1 MAFDICRFLLFLAGW
16 LSSLWTRFV
25 LLVLSTGPIP
35 NHIAFIMD
43 GNRRYAR
50 RKGEPVSSGHD
61 QGSQALRRVRNNIL
75 MPLYMTLSDY
85 PRY

>member
-1 MAFDICRFLLFLAGW
+1 MALDICRFPLFLAAW

-61 QGSQALRRVRNNIL
+61 QGSQALRRVCNNIL
-75 MPLYMTLSDY
+75 MPLYMILNDY
-85 PRY
+85 LRY

>member
-1 MAFDICRFLLFLAGW
+1 MTLVICRFLSYLAAC

-35 NHIAFIMD
+35 NHIAFVMD

-61 QGSQALRRVRNNIL
+61 QGSQALRRVRNSIS
-75 MPLYMTLSDY
+75 MPLYLIFNDY

>member
-1 MAFDICRFLLFLAGW
+1 MALGVCRFLSFLVAW

-35 NHIAFIMD
+35 NHIAFVMD

-50 RKGEPVSSGHD
+50 RKGEPVPSGHD
-61 QGSQALRRVRNNIL
+61 QGSQALRRVRNNIS
-75 MPLYMTLSDY
+75 MLSY
-85 PRY
+85 RI